1 MTSVAF
7 MGLGVMG
14 RGMAARLI
22 EQRVPLVVWN
32 RSRERADA
40 LVAESGS
47 AGARVAA
54 SPREAAA
61 AADIVLS
68 MVADDRAS
76 RAVWLGEDGALAG
89 AKPQTVLVESSTLSP
104 AWIEELAARAA
115 ARGCVLL
122 DAPVTG
128 SRPQAASGQLLFL
141 VGGAAEPLERA
152 RPVLAM
158 MSRAI
163 LHLGPTGSGSRLKL
177 VNNFVCGVQAVALAE
192 AVAMIER
199 TGLNRDLATSV
210 LAEGAPGSPL
220 VKALGPRM
228 TSADPTVHFGLDLM
242 RKDLSY
248 AIAEAD
254 RFGLRLETAAAARDR
269 FSQASAAGLGG
280 KDFSAVVD
288 GVRKQPRP
296 GFTAPPASS
305 SQ

>member
-22 EQRVPLVVWN
+22 EQHVPLVVWN

-47 AGARVAA
+47 AATRVAA

-61 AADIVLS
+61 TADVVIS

-76 RAVWLGEDGALAG
+76 RAAWLGEEGALAG
-89 AKPQTVLVESSTLSP
+89 ARPQAVLIESSTLSP

-115 ARGCVLL
+115 SKGCVLL

-128 SRPQAASGQLLFL
+128 SRAHAAAGQLLFL

-163 LHLGPTGSGSRLKL
+163 LHVGPTGSGSRLKL

-199 TGLNRDLATSV
+199 AGLNRDLATSV
-210 LAEGAPGSPL
+210 LADGAPGSPL

-228 TSADPTVHFGLDLM
+228 TSADPAVHFGLDLM

-254 RFGLRLETAAAARDR
+254 RFGLHLETAVAARER

-280 KDFSAVVD
+280 RDFSAVVEV
-288 GVRKQPRP
+288 VRTRR
-296 GFTAPPASS
+296 ADDRS
-305 SQ
+305 

>member
-1 MTSVAF
+1 M
-7 MGLGVMG
+7 
-14 RGMAARLI
+14 
-22 EQRVPLVVWN
+22 
-32 RSRERADA
+32 
-40 LVAESGS
+40 
-47 AGARVAA
+47 
-54 SPREAAA
+54 
-61 AADIVLS
+61 S

-89 AKPQTVLVESSTLSP
+89 ARPQAVLIESSTLSP

-128 SRPQAASGQLLFL
+128 SRTHAASGQLLFL
-141 VGGAAEPLERA
+141 VGGAAESLERA

-163 LHLGPTGSGSRLKL
+163 LHVGPTGSGSRLKL

-199 TGLNRDLATSV
+199 AGLDRDLATSV
-210 LAEGAPGSPL
+210 LVDGAPGSPL

-254 RFGLRLETAAAARDR
+254 RFGLHLETAAAARER
-269 FSQASAAGLGG
+269 FSQASAAGLGSR
-280 KDFSAVVD
+280 DFSAVVE
-288 GVRKQPRP
+288 VLRKQKKQAE
-296 GFTAPPASS
+296 TV
-305 SQ
+305 